1 MGWLFGAKKVPKVP
15 LPQGY
20 KLDEGA
26 LRFPSMSTPQQR
38 VIQPEQVKQAVGFEK
53 PYSFPEDIEEQAND
67 QNDQNMPSYS
77 EQPRESLASMPKM
90 GFTPATEKS
99 NPLYVK
105 VEVYQQI
112 LGQLDGLKS
121 DLTHLTDSNRQLE
134 SSEYNEQNNFDRLRR
149 SVKSM
154 HDRLLQIDKELF
166 NSQGD

>member
-1 MGWLFGAKKVPKVP
+1 MGWLFGAKKVPRVP

-26 LRFPSMSTPQQR
+26 LRFPAMSGPQQR
-38 VIQPEQVKQAVGFEK
+38 VIQSDQIKQAVGFEK
-53 PYSFPEDIEEQAND
+53 PFSFPEDAEEGQ
-67 QNDQNMPSYS
+67 S
-77 EQPRESLASMPKM
+77 EQTMPTYSDQPKGTSTSMA
-90 GFTPATEKS
+90 PAPVNQNS

-112 LGQLDGLKS
+112 LGQLDGLRG
-121 DLTHLTDSNRQLE
+121 DLNHLTDSNRQLE

-149 SVKSM
+149 AVKSM

>member
-26 LRFPSMSTPQQR
+26 LRFPTMNTPQQR

-53 PYSFPEDIEEQAND
+53 PFSFPEDKEEQSND
-67 QNDQNMPSYS
+67 LPMPSFSEYS
-77 EQPRESLASMPKM
+77 EQPKQMSVSNQNKTSVSFE
-90 GFTPATEKS
+90 EKS
-99 NPLYVK
+99 APLYVK

-121 DLTHLTDSNRQLE
+121 DLNHLSDSNRQLE

-149 SVKSM
+149 AVKSM